1 MVMLSIINYIGIL
14 SLPAMFLYKYIRANY
29 PNETLH
35 LIQQSVWF
43 ALKVE
48 TQLKISFN
56 RTGRYLNN
64 NIWKPL
70 YSLICPVNEEQHIT
84 FIRNGKEIAHMSHN
98 DFFQTTEFPS
108 YDFVI
113 YNIDNNLIRYNDVN
127 LLKQQGDDIQFVKS
141 SVKFL
146 TVEISIFSDAYDN
159 QYDNQFTISFEGD
172 NFYIENNILFD
183 KPFIKWYL
191 NKYHNFDI
199 DINTPGGFNYTVN
212 LIDDNIKCITLT
224 DDECI
229 ILTESS
235 YCL

>member
-43 ALKVE
+43 TLKVE
-48 TQLKISFN
+48 TQLEISLN
-56 RTGRYLNN
+56 RINRYLNN

-70 YSLICPVNEEQHIT
+70 YSLIYPINEELHIT
-84 FIRNGKEIAHMSHN
+84 FIKNGKEIAHISHN
-98 DFFQTTEFPS
+98 DFLQTTEFPD

-113 YNIDNNLIRYNDVN
+113 CNLDNNIIRYNDVN

-146 TVEISIFSDAYDN
+146 TVEISIFGDD
-159 QYDNQFTISFEGD
+159 YDNQFIISLEGD

-183 KPFIKWYL
+183 KPFIMWYL

-199 DINTPGGFNYTVN
+199 EINTPGDFNYTVN

-235 YCL
+235 YCQ

>member
-48 TQLKISFN
+48 TQLKSSFN
-56 RTGRYLNN
+56 RTKRYLNN

-70 YSLICPVNEEQHIT
+70 RSLICHVNEEQHIT
-84 FIRNGKEIAHMSHN
+84 FIKDGKEIAHMSHN
-98 DFFQTTEFPS
+98 DFFQTTEFPG

-113 YNIDNNLIRYNDVN
+113 YNIDNNIIRYNNVN
-127 LLKQQGDDIQFVKS
+127 LLKQHGDDIKFVKS

-146 TVEISIFSDAYDN
+146 TVEISILGDDN
-159 QYDNQFTISFEGD
+159 QYDNQFTISFEEN

-199 DINTPGGFNYTVN
+199 EINTPGGFSYMIN
-212 LIDDNIKCITLT
+212 LIDNNINCITLT

-229 ILTESS
+229 ILTKDN

>member
-1 MVMLSIINYIGIL
+1 MVMLSIINYIGLL
-14 SLPAMFLYKYIRANY
+14 SLPAMLFYEYMRANY
-29 PNETLH
+29 PNETRH
-35 LIQQSVWF
+35 FIQQSVWF

-56 RTGRYLNN
+56 RTKRYLNN

-70 YSLICPVNEEQHIT
+70 RSLIYPVNEEQHIT
-84 FIRNGKEIAHMSHN
+84 FIKDGKEIAHMSHN

-127 LLKQQGDDIQFVKS
+127 LLKQLGDDIQFVKS

-159 QYDNQFTISFEGD
+159 QYDNQFTISFEED

-183 KPFIKWYL
+183 KPFIMWYL

-199 DINTPGGFNYTVN
+199 DINTAGGFSYTVN
-212 LIDDNIKCITLT
+212 LIDNNINCITLT

-229 ILTESS
+229 ILTKDN

>member
-1 MVMLSIINYIGIL
+1 MVMLSIINNIGLL
-14 SLPAMFLYKYIRANY
+14 SLPAMLFYEYMRANY

-35 LIQQSVWF
+35 FIQQSVWF

-56 RTGRYLNN
+56 RTKRYLNN

-70 YSLICPVNEEQHIT
+70 RSLIYPVNEEQHIT
-84 FIRNGKEIAHMSHN
+84 FIKDGKEIAHMSHN

-108 YDFVI
+108 YDFMI

-127 LLKQQGDDIQFVKS
+127 LLKQLGDDIQFVKS

-159 QYDNQFTISFEGD
+159 QFTISFEED

-183 KPFIKWYL
+183 KPFIMWYL

-199 DINTPGGFNYTVN
+199 DINTPGGFSYMVN

-229 ILTESS
+229 ILTKDN